1 MEKNNKKTAKIFTLG
16 QQFPC
21 GPQATC
27 CGPIG
32 QTEHEVLSLKNALEQ
47 IDLEVEVY
55 DVQKTKVKLQD
66 NPNVFKLLN
75 TFGPM
80 ALPIITV
87 ESEVACMGNSTVSE
101 VVSAVKAKL

>member
-1 MEKNNKKTAKIFTLG
+1 MEKNNKKTAKIFTLE

-21 GPQATC
+21 GPQASC

-55 DVQKTKVKLQD
+55 DVQKTKVKLQK
-66 NPNVFKLLN
+66 NPYVFKLLN
-75 TFGPM
+75 TFGPI

-87 ESEVACMGNSTVSE
+87 ENEVACIGNSTVPE